1 MNARFGRRSAA
12 GGRVAA
18 FVPFLRRLLFC
29 LLIHNTPMYFRLI
42 NHRVSLSLS
51 LARSLS
57 LSRAVSIDPTARPAR
72 STTWETTTIHE
83 PSIHVSRVTDIG
95 PLID

>member
-42 NHRVSLSLS
+42 NHRVCLSLSRSRALS
-51 LARSLS
+51 LAR
-57 LSRAVSIDPTARPAR
+57 RFDRPDRPTR
-72 STTWETTTIHE
+72 SFYHLGDNDD
-83 PSIHVSRVTDIG
+83 S
-95 PLID
+95 

>member
-42 NHRVSLSLS
+42 NHRVCLS
-51 LARSLS
+51 LALARARS
-57 LSRAVSIDPTARPAR
+57 LSRAVSLDRPDRPTRAFYHLGDNDD
-72 STTWETTTIHE
+72 S
-83 PSIHVSRVTDIG
+83 
-95 PLID
+95 